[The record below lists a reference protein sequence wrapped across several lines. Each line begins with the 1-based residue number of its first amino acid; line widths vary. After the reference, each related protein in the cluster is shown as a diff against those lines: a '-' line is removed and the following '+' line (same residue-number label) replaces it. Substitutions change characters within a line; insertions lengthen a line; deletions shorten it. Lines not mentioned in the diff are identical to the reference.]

1 MSQYSAYMS
10 WKSELSKAVSLLS
23 SLTGIDKEYL
33 LAMQLTS
40 AEVEA
45 IEKGILRAGR
55 IIMNY
60 MIGHPDDD
68 VPQELLDDSS
78 SIVIPEEEN
87 ITKKGE

>member
-1 MSQYSAYMS
+1 
-10 WKSELSKAVSLLS
+10 
-23 SLTGIDKEYL
+23 
-33 LAMQLTS
+33 
-40 AEVEA
+40 
-45 IEKGILRAGR
+45 
-55 IIMNY
+55 